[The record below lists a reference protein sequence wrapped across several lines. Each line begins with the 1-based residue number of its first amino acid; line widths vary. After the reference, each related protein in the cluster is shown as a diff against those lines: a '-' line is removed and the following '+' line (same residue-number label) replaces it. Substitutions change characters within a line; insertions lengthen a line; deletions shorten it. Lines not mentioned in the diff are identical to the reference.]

1 MTLET
6 LLYLCSLEGGIY
18 PKVGVGAD
26 SGSGFLPNEASGA
39 PVDFIHLAGDKG

>member
-6 LLYLCSLEGGIY
+6 LLYLCSLEGRIY
-18 PKVGVGAD
+18 PKVGVGVNFW
-26 SGSGFLPNEASGA
+26 SVFLLNEAGGA